1 MSNKKTYLLLILIL
15 IVALLLRV
23 YKIDA
28 KADGTDEK
36 WSFIMTD
43 QILEGTFLQNVGTHA
58 HVPLFYVFLAPF
70 WWLSSKSILALR
82 IVMILLG
89 LISIGITFFFA
100 KKLFGEKIA
109 LLTAYLLALSPFH
122 LIYSQH
128 IRAYV
133 LLMIMCISAIII
145 MTKYLKDEKIKWLI
159 ILTVIYVAAFYIH
172 MFAAFFVFAQYS
184 VFLLLKITR
193 ETKIKMKPIIIS
205 GIITALGWALWIPF
219 FKEQYNLNIT
229 QGAIKTIT
237 TLNPIHVPYTW
248 YKYAVAMD
256 FSFALKK
263 YIYVIIL
270 AACLVG
276 VVVYALYKVWKVGKK
291 EFVIVAGNLCLPV
304 IFLAAIGIFFPV
316 YSFRYVSYLM
326 PLFMLMVARG
336 LMEIKNTKLRY
347 LAIIGITVIWFIV
360 INVYWS
366 VFTDYKWGFEF
377 AI

>member
-36 WSFIMTD
+36 WSFIMAD
-43 QILEGTFLQNVGTHA
+43 QILEGAFLQNVGTHA

-89 LISIGITFFFA
+89 LISIGMTFFFA

-184 VFLLLKITR
+184 VF
-193 ETKIKMKPIIIS
+193 
-205 GIITALGWALWIPF
+205 
-219 FKEQYNLNIT
+219 
-229 QGAIKTIT
+229 
-237 TLNPIHVPYTW
+237 
-248 YKYAVAMD
+248 
-256 FSFALKK
+256 
-263 YIYVIIL
+263 
-270 AACLVG
+270 
-276 VVVYALYKVWKVGKK
+276 
-291 EFVIVAGNLCLPV
+291 
-304 IFLAAIGIFFPV
+304 
-316 YSFRYVSYLM
+316 
-326 PLFMLMVARG
+326 
-336 LMEIKNTKLRY
+336 
-347 LAIIGITVIWFIV
+347 
-360 INVYWS
+360 
-366 VFTDYKWGFEF
+366 
-377 AI
+377 